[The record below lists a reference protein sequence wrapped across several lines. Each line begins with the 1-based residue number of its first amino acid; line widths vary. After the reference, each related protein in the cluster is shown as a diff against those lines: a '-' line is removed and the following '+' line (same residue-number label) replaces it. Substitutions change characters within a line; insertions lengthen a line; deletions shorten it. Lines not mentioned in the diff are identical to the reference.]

1 MENTF
6 ECLQQQLDK
15 RLNQLNRPQNIHINR
30 TFSQLL
36 DQLDVPL
43 NAKLACLSID
53 TSMKHLDRI
62 SYYHYERDAI
72 LIGDLLSAH
81 YYQLLADL
89 KDVELQLQMSQAIV
103 KINELKSYI
112 QHQKDIHANANLKD
126 MMITIE
132 TLLIQVL
139 MKHYRIE
146 QSFSDIRHQLI
157 QQLDVQ
163 QLSYLVDWQPDEIN
177 DMIIALQNYTKSK

>member
-30 TFSQLL
+30 TLSQLL

-53 TSMKHLDRI
+53 TSMKHLDHI

-112 QHQKDIHANANLKD
+112 QHQKDIRTDVNLKD

-139 MKHYRIE
+139 MKHYRIQ
-146 QSFSDIRHQLI
+146 QSFDDIRHQLI

-163 QLSYLVDWQPDEIN
+163 QLSYLIDWQTDEIN
-177 DMIIALQNYTKSK
+177 DIIIALQNYTKSK

>member
-6 ECLQQQLDK
+6 ECLKQQIDK
-15 RLNQLNRPQNIHINR
+15 RLNQLNRPQNIHINQAL
-30 TFSQLL
+30 SQLL

-112 QHQKDIHANANLKD
+112 QHKDDVRSDANLIE

-139 MKHYRIE
+139 MKHYHIE
-146 QSFSDIRHQLI
+146 PSFKEIRNKII
-157 QQLDVQ
+157 QQLDVS
-163 QLSYLVDWQPDEIN
+163 QLSYLIDWQTDDIEN
-177 DMIIALQNYTKSK
+177 MIVALQNYTKSK